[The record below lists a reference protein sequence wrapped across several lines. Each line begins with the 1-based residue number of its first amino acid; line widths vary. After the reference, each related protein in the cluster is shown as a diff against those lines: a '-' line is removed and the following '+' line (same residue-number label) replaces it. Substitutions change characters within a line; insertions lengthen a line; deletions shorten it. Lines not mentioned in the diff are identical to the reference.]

1 MSAVVAK
8 ASSASSTVPNT
19 QSAERQQRTKK
30 LGLALL
36 VAVAVETE
44 EALFDECS
52 EGTDDSAAAGAH

>member
-36 VAVAVETE
+36 VAVEVETE

-52 EGTDDSAAAGAH
+52 EGTDDSAATAH

>member
-1 MSAVVAK
+1 M
-8 ASSASSTVPNT
+8 PNT

>member
-52 EGTDDSAAAGAH
+52 EGTDDSAATAH